1 MSKKAKKEYYKAN
14 FNLIKHLRQNQPFS
28 KKKNRAK
35 KEYYKIKPNN
45 IKHLHYSFFRRLL
58 YKKEYWKITKT
69 TPLITKHNQKARHLT

>member
-35 KEYYKIKPNN
+35 KEYYKIKPND
-45 IKHLHYSFFRRLL
+45 IKHLHYSFFHIL
-58 YKKEYWKITKT
+58 
-69 TPLITKHNQKARHLT
+69 